1 MTIYISGCFGLR
13 WTLHLTFKYN
23 FKCDNLKIIT
33 SVLLLLNRY
42 ISTYINVQERDPKAH
57 RFLGLL
63 YEVEENID
71 KAVECYKVN
80 CIRLKYSLCTAKHTW
95 CPE

>member
-1 MTIYISGCFGLR
+1 M
-13 WTLHLTFKYN
+13 
-23 FKCDNLKIIT
+23 
-33 SVLLLLNRY
+33 NRY

-63 YEVEENID
+63 YEVEENIE

-80 CIRLKYSLCTAKHTW
+80 KLCKVRT
-95 CPE
+95 

>member
-1 MTIYISGCFGLR
+1 MFIF
-13 WTLHLTFKYN
+13 
-23 FKCDNLKIIT
+23 
-33 SVLLLLNRY
+33 LNRY

-80 CIRLKYSLCTAKHTW
+80 YIRLKFRLCTAKYMMARVLII
-95 CPE
+95 